1 MECTSIKVS
10 YYVCFQVSLTVLDTL
25 HEREMDL
32 TTSLFI
38 SMHQIKVTKKK
49 KDFPP
54 GLKKKFQ
61 GLDALFNRN
70 DVKCKVFNFF
80 VCVIDESRVIASC
93 LPWPVFIGS
102 ILISHCG
109 EVVVLDLWNVL
120 G

>member
-49 KDFPP
+49 DFPP
-54 GLKKKFQ
+54 GLEKKFQ

-70 DVKCKVFNFF
+70 DVKCKVFKFF
-80 VCVIDESRVIASC
+80 CVCNC
-93 LPWPVFIGS
+93 
-102 ILISHCG
+102 
-109 EVVVLDLWNVL
+109 
-120 G
+120 

>member
-25 HEREMDL
+25 HE
-32 TTSLFI
+32 TT
-38 SMHQIKVTKKK
+38 KK

-93 LPWPVFIGS
+93 LP
-102 ILISHCG
+102 
-109 EVVVLDLWNVL
+109 
-120 G
+120 